1 MMKAYWAMHAV
12 KVLQW
17 VEIHGIANE
26 QGLFGALFGFMG
38 VLAQYRAQI
47 PSENLATL
55 CQTQLVRLFSK
66 QVKTELRQVY
76 LKD

>member
-1 MMKAYWAMHAV
+1 
-12 KVLQW
+12 
-17 VEIHGIANE
+17 
-26 QGLFGALFGFMG
+26 MG

>member
-1 MMKAYWAMHAV
+1 
-12 KVLQW
+12 
-17 VEIHGIANE
+17 
-26 QGLFGALFGFMG
+26 MG

-47 PSENLATL
+47 PSENLTTL

-76 LKD
+76 LKDYAQDPHRPPKDIHALGEHPHTPHATAYEGD